1 MAKKLLAAA
10 VNTLCAAAILV
21 SLLAGWTAIT
31 TPKGKVP
38 ALFGLSM
45 LTVLTGSMA
54 PALPENSLIL
64 VRLTPPQQ
72 IKVGDV
78 ITFYT
83 DIAGYNGVVNTH
95 RVVGITA
102 QDGAAA
108 FRTRGDANALEDTSL
123 VPADRLVGR
132 VFFHSLAL
140 GIVVSFLRRP
150 YVFFLVILIPLLAV
164 AVRSLLQLV
173 RLGKEEVRRAQEELE
188 EARHDRKQ

>member
-10 VNTLCAAAILV
+10 INTLCAAAILV

-72 IKVGDV
+72 IKVGDI

-83 DIAGYNGVVNTH
+83 DIAGYSGVVNTH
-95 RVVGITA
+95 RVAGITA

-164 AVRSLLQLV
+164 AVRSLFQLV

-188 EARHDRKQ
+188 EARHDRKR

>member
-21 SLLAGWTAIT
+21 SLLAGWTAVT

-83 DIAGYNGVVNTH
+83 DIAGHNGVVNTH

-173 RLGKEEVRRAQEELE
+173 HLGKEEVRRAQEELE
-188 EARHDRKQ
+188 EARHDCKQ